1 MINKRNIQLIRSCL
15 IIVLTAILIVGMA
28 SCASGSVSTSMSAL
42 TTTSTPNTT
51 LTSITVTPNPSNNLV
66 IGSVEQFKAT
76 GNYSDG
82 SSSDIT
88 SQVIWDATKTDAN
101 VADISSGG
109 LAIGLAAGSS
119 EITASENG
127 TISSAVM
134 LMVVAASQ
142 PPIVS
147 YTTTTSTIASSLST
161 IIVMPASPSNILIGG
176 TQQFTASG
184 NYSNGTTKDITS
196 QVTWASDNDAV
207 ITISSKGLATGLAL
221 GSADITA
228 TLGRV
233 SNIGVPLTV
242 TSTATTTTIST
253 SPYIVLSPASGP
265 PGYQFTIVGYNF
277 TPGATISA
285 SNVTLNGAPCLGF
298 PYHVDGTG
306 GFTITVNL
314 TTPIGA
320 NAIGTWIVSVT
331 DSSGKQA
338 SRTFGE

>member
-161 IIVMPASPSNILIGG
+161 IIVMPASPSNILIGEL
-176 TQQFTASG
+176 
-184 NYSNGTTKDITS
+184 
-196 QVTWASDNDAV
+196 
-207 ITISSKGLATGLAL
+207 SSLL
-221 GSADITA
+221 
-228 TLGRV
+228 
-233 SNIGVPLTV
+233 
-242 TSTATTTTIST
+242 
-253 SPYIVLSPASGP
+253 PAEIIRMEQLRILP
-265 PGYQFTIVGYNF
+265 
-277 TPGATISA
+277 
-285 SNVTLNGAPCLGF
+285 
-298 PYHVDGTG
+298 
-306 GFTITVNL
+306 
-314 TTPIGA
+314 
-320 NAIGTWIVSVT
+320 
-331 DSSGKQA
+331 
-338 SRTFGE
+338 RR